1 MYVNLQSFSSHLVKN
16 PRSAID
22 IRNRPGIPIPDE
34 DPYSIAGSGSSGG
47 SSGNG
52 NGVRDRERSRAN
64 KEPRPPELPPRD
76 GGQYGT
82 KPSSRVNKMISYTE
96 IVNFLSSIR

>member
-1 MYVNLQSFSSHLVKN
+1 MYVTLKHCSFDLVKN

-52 NGVRDRERSRAN
+52 NGVRDRERSRPN

-82 KPSSRVNKMISYTE
+82 KPSSRVNNINFYTE
-96 IVNFLSSIR
+96 IVNFLSFI